1 MPYQDPVSDPYSSG
15 WNTGGIEGGDGSA
28 YAEGGPV
35 DDDQDQGFDPEQGQ
49 DNQRF
54 VSPSLS
60 PSGGQQTDDVPAQLN
75 AGEFVL
81 PDDVVKWKGEE
92 FFQNL
97 IGKSRQARESVMAAH
112 GQMQGRPPQQGMNL
126 GGAI

>member
-1 MPYQDPVSDPYSSG
+1 M
-15 WNTGGIEGGDGSA
+15 
-28 YAEGGPV
+28 
-35 DDDQDQGFDPEQGQ
+35 GFDPDQRQ
-49 DNQRF
+49 DQQRF

-60 PSGGQQTDDVPAQLN
+60 PSGGQRTDDVPAKLN

-97 IGKSRQARESVMAAH
+97 IGKSRQARESIMSAH
-112 GQMQGRPPQQGMNL
+112 GQMQGQPPQMQGQPPQMQGMNL